1 MSRTV
6 VTRTIKAPVDKVFRT
21 IAHIDQ
27 YSEAVPHIVSV
38 EILTDVKSGV
48 GTRFKET
55 RLMKGKEASTELEVT
70 EYVENDRI
78 RLVSD
83 SGGTIWDT
91 VFTVKAAEGG
101 TELNMTMDATAHKLL
116 PKFINP
122 LIMGMVRK
130 FIEQDMDAVKVF
142 CEAST

>member
-1 MSRTV
+1 
-6 VTRTIKAPVDKVFRT
+6 
-21 IAHIDQ
+21 
-27 YSEAVPHIVSV
+27 
-38 EILTDVKSGV
+38 
-48 GTRFKET
+48 
-55 RLMKGKEASTELEVT
+55 MKGKEASTELEVT